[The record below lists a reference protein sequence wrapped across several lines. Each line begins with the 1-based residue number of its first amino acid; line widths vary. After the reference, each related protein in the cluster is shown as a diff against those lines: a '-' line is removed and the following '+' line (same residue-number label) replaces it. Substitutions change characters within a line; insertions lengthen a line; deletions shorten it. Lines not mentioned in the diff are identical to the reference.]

1 MNHLYIDIETVPAF
15 SREVVADL
23 IAHRQD
29 KDPDRYAATCPWLC
43 DIVCVGTAL
52 NDDEPMVL
60 ESTQSLLTYLA
71 CLFEGLRDPIQ
82 LVTFNGREF
91 DVPVIVHRSSRLRA
105 AGDGT
110 VPATPPLR
118 ADEAVAREPAPWSVE
133 DGPLVVTVTA
143 TSKAQAG
150 PLRWLKSL
158 ATEKPWTLPA
168 DRMHLDLL
176 DVMRQG
182 TRRPCSFRE
191 ACIAYGVGDPKA
203 ECDGSQVQDLV
214 ARGDIDAVHRYCRSD
229 VVFLRKLH
237 KAMRGLLS

>member
-1 MNHLYIDIETVPAF
+1 MNYLYLDIETVPALP
-15 SREVVADL
+15 REVVADL

-60 ESTQSLLTYLA
+60 DGVLPLMRYLGQLFDSLKDPLT
-71 CLFEGLRDPIQ
+71 

-91 DVPVIVHRSSRLRA
+91 DVPAIAHSWAMDDEISRALEPPSVRSA
-105 AGDGT
+105 A
-110 VPATPPLR
+110 
-118 ADEAVAREPAPWSVE
+118 
-133 DGPLVVTVTA
+133 
-143 TSKAQAG
+143 
-150 PLRWLKSL
+150 RWMLSLKDV
-158 ATEKPWTLPA
+158 KPWIA
-168 DRMHLDLL
+168 DRDKPHIDLL

>member
-1 MNHLYIDIETVPAF
+1 MNYLYLDIETVPALP
-15 SREVVADL
+15 REVVADL

-43 DIVCVGTAL
+43 DVVCVGTAL

-60 ESTQSLLTYLA
+60 THFGFMRYLGQLIHSHES
-71 CLFEGLRDPIQ
+71 GLQ

-91 DVPVIVHRSSRLRA
+91 DVSALVHAWARMLKSGEAPKDEGWCDRA
-105 AGDGT
+105 FA
-110 VPATPPLR
+110 A
-118 ADEAVAREPAPWSVE
+118 
-133 DGPLVVTVTA
+133 
-143 TSKAQAG
+143 
-150 PLRWLKSL
+150 LKSL
-158 ATEKPWTLPA
+158 RDTKPWIA
-168 DRMHLDLL
+168 DRDKPHIDLL